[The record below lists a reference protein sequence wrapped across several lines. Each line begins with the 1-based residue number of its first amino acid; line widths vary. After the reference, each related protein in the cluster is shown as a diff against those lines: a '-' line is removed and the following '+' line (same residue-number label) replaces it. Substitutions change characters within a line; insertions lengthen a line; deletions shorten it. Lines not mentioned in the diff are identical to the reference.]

1 MTSPEKAEA
10 LEVTIEQ
17 RQEVLTN
24 IARRRAELEQQR
36 ADIEAELGRMAE
48 IEAVHQAALV
58 STSKSL

>member
-10 LEVTIEQ
+10 LTTEQ
-17 RQEVLTN
+17 RREVLSN

-36 ADIEAELGRMAE
+36 ADIEAKLGRMAE
-48 IEAVHQAALV
+48 IEAEHQAALV